1 MTMRYEK
8 ILAPDDTFTAAEA
21 APLLRKS
28 TRQVQRML
36 NNGLVHGVRPNGRWT
51 LTALA
56 IWKYLGI
63 DEDMM
68 KSWLEFCTQEA
79 ARQKDQE

>member
-1 MTMRYEK
+1 M

-21 APLLRKS
+21 APHLRKS

-36 NNGLVHGVRPNGRWT
+36 SAGLVHGVRRNGRWT

-56 IWKYLGI
+56 IWRYHGI
-63 DEDMM
+63 QEEMM
-68 KSWLEFCTQEA
+68 KLWLEYCSQEA
-79 ARQKDQE
+79 AKQDE

>member
-1 MTMRYEK
+1 M
-8 ILAPDDTFTAAEA
+8 IIAPDDTFTAAEA

-36 NNGLVHGVRPNGRWT
+36 NDGLVHGVQPNGRWT
-51 LTALA
+51 VTALA

-63 DEDMM
+63 DEDMI
-68 KSWLEFCTQEA
+68 KLWLEYCTQEVA
-79 ARQKDQE
+79 KQESEE

>member
-1 MTMRYEK
+1 M
-8 ILAPDDTFTAAEA
+8 IIAPDDTFTAAEA
-21 APLLRKS
+21 APYLRKS

-36 NNGLVHGVRPNGRWT
+36 NDGLVHGVRRNGRWT

-56 IWKYLGI
+56 IWRYFDI

-68 KSWLEFCTQEA
+68 KLWFEYCTQEVA
-79 ARQKDQE
+79 KQKSEE